1 MDNQENQPIDPLGSI
16 EPLKTFEPTPMVPP
30 TPAQPVQNAAPGVL
44 VDRDGNVNLTQLQ
57 SEERQ
62 KYEVLANSIDETN
75 PGSIVNFGAEL
86 QKTLSNQSDSFLGNV
101 RRSNSGEVGGLIND
115 LLVELNYVDVDELN
129 GNKVKSFLSKLPF
142 MKKVMTQV
150 ENLFAKY
157 DKIINNIEQI
167 SYKVNAGII
176 TSTKDNAVLQT
187 IFESNVNSIK
197 QIEEL
202 VIAGNIRMERAAGE
216 LAVMEANPQNYQ
228 DYQIADKR
236 DFIARLDRRMA
247 DLKVVRVIMMQSLP
261 QIRLVQNNNVSIAEK
276 AQTILTTTLPVWKNQ
291 LSLAVA
297 MYRQQQNI
305 EIQQKVS
312 STTEEILRKNAERL
326 GQNSVN
332 VARANEQTIVSVET
346 LRETTSMLIN
356 TLNEVKQIQKQGA
369 DNRRKLDQDLQTL
382 EHELKANV
390 RLIYRIQR
398 WEMMQ
403 QPYCHKA
410 KEG

>member
-1 MDNQENQPIDPLGSI
+1 MDNQPNQPIDPLGSI
-16 EPLKTFEPTPMVPP
+16 EPLKTFEPTPMDPSPGQTQSTPP
-30 TPAQPVQNAAPGVL
+30 APL
-44 VDRDGNVNLTQLQ
+44 VDREGNVNLTQLP

-62 KYEVLANSIDETN
+62 KYEVLADSIDETN
-75 PGSIVNFGAEL
+75 PGSIVNFGADL
-86 QKTLSNQSDSFLGNV
+86 QRTLSNQSDSFLGNV
-101 RRSNSGEVGGLIND
+101 RRSNSGEVGELINN
-115 LLVELNYVDVDELN
+115 LLVELNYVDVEELN
-129 GNKVKSFLSKLPF
+129 QNKFKSFLSKLPF
-142 MKKVMTQV
+142 MKNVMTQI

-157 DKIINNIEQI
+157 DKIISNIDQI

-187 IFESNVNSIK
+187 IFESNINAIK

-202 VIAGNIRMERAAGE
+202 VIAGNLRMEKAGTE
-216 LAVMEANPQNYQ
+216 LAAMEAAPQNYQ

-236 DFIARLDRRMA
+236 DFIARLDRRLA
-247 DLKVVRVIMMQSLP
+247 DLKVVRLIMMQSLP

-276 AQTILTTTLPVWKNQ
+276 AQTILTTTLPLWKNQ

-326 GQNSVN
+326 GQNSIN
-332 VARANEQTIVSVET
+332 VARANEQTVVSIET
-346 LRETTSMLIN
+346 LKETTSKLIN

-369 DNRRKLDQDLQTL
+369 EGRRKLDQDLMTL

-390 RLIYRIQR
+390 R
-398 WEMMQ
+398 
-403 QPYCHKA
+403 
-410 KEG
+410 G

>member
-30 TPAQPVQNAAPGVL
+30 TPAQPVQNAAPAVL
-44 VDRDGNVNLTQLQ
+44 VDREGNVNLTQLQ

-62 KYEVLANSIDETN
+62 KYEVLANSIDEAN

-86 QKTLSNQSDSFLGNV
+86 QKTLTNQSDSFLGNV

-115 LLVELNYVDVDELN
+115 LLVELNYVDVEELN

-197 QIEEL
+197 QIEDL
-202 VIAGNIRMERAAGE
+202 VIAGNLRMERAAVE
-216 LAVMEANPQNYQ
+216 LAQMETAPQNFQ

-390 RLIYRIQR
+390 R
-398 WEMMQ
+398 
-403 QPYCHKA
+403 
-410 KEG
+410 G

>member
-30 TPAQPVQNAAPGVL
+30 IPSQPVQNAVPGVL
-44 VDRDGNVNLTQLQ
+44 VDREGNVNLTQLQ
-57 SEERQ
+57 SEEHQ

-75 PGSIVNFGAEL
+75 PGSIVNFGADL

-390 RLIYRIQR
+390 R
-398 WEMMQ
+398 
-403 QPYCHKA
+403 
-410 KEG
+410 G

>member
-1 MDNQENQPIDPLGSI
+1 MDNQPNQPIDPLGSI
-16 EPLKTFEPTPMVPP
+16 EPLKTFEPTPMDPP
-30 TPAQPVQNAAPGVL
+30 PGQVQSTPPAPL
-44 VDRDGNVNLTQLQ
+44 VDREGNVNLTQLP

-62 KYEVLANSIDETN
+62 KYEVLADSIDETN
-75 PGSIVNFGAEL
+75 PGSIVNFGADL
-86 QKTLSNQSDSFLGNV
+86 QRTLSNQSDSFLGNV
-101 RRSNSGEVGGLIND
+101 RRSNSGEVGELINN
-115 LLVELNYVDVDELN
+115 LLVELNYVDVEELN
-129 GNKVKSFLSKLPF
+129 QNKFKSFLSKLPF
-142 MKKVMTQV
+142 MKSVMTQI

-157 DKIINNIEQI
+157 DKIINNIDQI

-187 IFESNVNSIK
+187 IFESNITAIK

-202 VIAGNIRMERAAGE
+202 VIAGNIRMEKAGTE
-216 LAVMEANPQNYQ
+216 LAAMEAAPQNYQ

-236 DFIARLDRRMA
+236 DFIARLDRRLA
-247 DLKVVRVIMMQSLP
+247 DLKVVRLIMMQSLP

-276 AQTILTTTLPVWKNQ
+276 AQTILTTTLPLWKNQ

-326 GQNSVN
+326 GQNSIN
-332 VARANEQTIVSVET
+332 VARANEQTVVSIET
-346 LRETTSMLIN
+346 LRETTSKLIN

-369 DNRRKLDQDLQTL
+369 EGRRKLDQDLMTL

-390 RLIYRIQR
+390 R
-398 WEMMQ
+398 
-403 QPYCHKA
+403 
-410 KEG
+410 G

>member
-1 MDNQENQPIDPLGSI
+1 MDNQPNQPIDPLGSI
-16 EPLKTFEPTPMVPP
+16 EPLKTFEPTPMDPP
-30 TPAQPVQNAAPGVL
+30 PGQAQSTPPAPL
-44 VDRDGNVNLTQLQ
+44 VDREGNVNLTQLP

-62 KYEVLANSIDETN
+62 KYEVLADSIDETN
-75 PGSIVNFGAEL
+75 PGSIVNFGADL
-86 QKTLSNQSDSFLGNV
+86 QRTLSNQSDSFLGNV
-101 RRSNSGEVGGLIND
+101 RRSNSGEVGELINN
-115 LLVELNYVDVDELN
+115 LLVELNYVDVEELN
-129 GNKVKSFLSKLPF
+129 QNKFKSFLSKLPF
-142 MKKVMTQV
+142 MKSVMTQI

-157 DKIINNIEQI
+157 DKIINNIDQI

-187 IFESNVNSIK
+187 IFESNITAIK

-202 VIAGNIRMERAAGE
+202 VIAGNLRMGKASTE
-216 LAVMEANPQNYQ
+216 LAAMEAAPQNYQ

-236 DFIARLDRRMA
+236 DFIARLDRRLA
-247 DLKVVRVIMMQSLP
+247 DLKVVRLIMMQSLP

-276 AQTILTTTLPVWKNQ
+276 AQTILTTTLPLWKNQ

-326 GQNSVN
+326 GQNSIN
-332 VARANEQTIVSVET
+332 VARANEQTVVSIET
-346 LRETTSMLIN
+346 LRETTSKLIN

-369 DNRRKLDQDLQTL
+369 EGRRKLDQDLMTL

-390 RLIYRIQR
+390 R
-398 WEMMQ
+398 
-403 QPYCHKA
+403 
-410 KEG
+410 G

>member
-16 EPLKTFEPTPMVPP
+16 EPLKTFEPTPMAPP
-30 TPAQPVQNAAPGVL
+30 TPAQPAQNAAPAVL
-44 VDRDGNVNLTQLQ
+44 VDREGNVNLTQLQ

-86 QKTLSNQSDSFLGNV
+86 QKTLTNQSDSFLGNV

-115 LLVELNYVDVDELN
+115 LLVELNYVDVEELN

-187 IFESNVNSIK
+187 IFESNVNSIR

-216 LAVMEANPQNYQ
+216 LAQMEANPQIYQ

-390 RLIYRIQR
+390 R
-398 WEMMQ
+398 
-403 QPYCHKA
+403 
-410 KEG
+410 G

>member
-16 EPLKTFEPTPMVPP
+16 EPLKTFEPTPMASP
-30 TPAQPVQNAAPGVL
+30 TPAQPVQNAAPAVL
-44 VDRDGNVNLTQLQ
+44 VDREGNVNLTQLQ

-86 QKTLSNQSDSFLGNV
+86 QKTLTNQSDSFLGNV

-115 LLVELNYVDVDELN
+115 LLVELNYVDVEELN

-216 LAVMEANPQNYQ
+216 LAQMEANPQIYQ
-228 DYQIADKR
+228 DYQLADKR

-390 RLIYRIQR
+390 R
-398 WEMMQ
+398 
-403 QPYCHKA
+403 
-410 KEG
+410 G

>member
-1 MDNQENQPIDPLGSI
+1 MDNQDNQSLDPLGSI

-30 TPAQPVQNAAPGVL
+30 TPAQPVQNAAPAVL
-44 VDRDGNVNLTQLQ
+44 VDREGNVNLTQLQ

-62 KYEVLANSIDETN
+62 KYEVLANSIDEAN

-86 QKTLSNQSDSFLGNV
+86 QKTLTNQSDSFLGNV

-197 QIEEL
+197 QIEGL

-216 LAVMEANPQNYQ
+216 LALMEANPQSYQ

-346 LRETTSMLIN
+346 LKETTSMLIN

-390 RLIYRIQR
+390 R
-398 WEMMQ
+398 
-403 QPYCHKA
+403 
-410 KEG
+410 G

>member
-44 VDRDGNVNLTQLQ
+44 VDREGNVNLTQLQ
-57 SEERQ
+57 SEDRQ
-62 KYEVLANSIDETN
+62 KYEVLANSIDEAN

-86 QKTLSNQSDSFLGNV
+86 QKTLTNQSDSFLGNV

-346 LRETTSMLIN
+346 LKETTSMLIN

-390 RLIYRIQR
+390 R
-398 WEMMQ
+398 
-403 QPYCHKA
+403 
-410 KEG
+410 G

>member
-30 TPAQPVQNAAPGVL
+30 APAQPVQNAAPAVL
-44 VDRDGNVNLTQLQ
+44 VDREGNVNLTQLQ
-57 SEERQ
+57 SEERE

-86 QKTLSNQSDSFLGNV
+86 QKTLTNQSDSFLGNV

-115 LLVELNYVDVDELN
+115 LLVELNYVDVEELN

-142 MKKVMTQV
+142 MKKVITQV
-150 ENLFAKY
+150 ENLFTKY

-197 QIEEL
+197 QIEGL
-202 VIAGNIRMERAAGE
+202 VIAGNIRMERAAVE
-216 LAVMEANPQNYQ
+216 LAQMETNPQNFQ

-326 GQNSVN
+326 GQNSIN

-346 LRETTSMLIN
+346 LKETTSMLIN

-390 RLIYRIQR
+390 R
-398 WEMMQ
+398 
-403 QPYCHKA
+403 
-410 KEG
+410 G

>member
-16 EPLKTFEPTPMVPP
+16 EPLRTFEPTPMVPP
-30 TPAQPVQNAAPGVL
+30 TPAQPVQNAAPAVL
-44 VDRDGNVNLTQLQ
+44 VDREGNVNLTQLQ

-62 KYEVLANSIDETN
+62 KYEVLANSIDEAN

-86 QKTLSNQSDSFLGNV
+86 QKTLTNQSDSFLGNV

-115 LLVELNYVDVDELN
+115 LLVELNYVDVEELN

-197 QIEEL
+197 QIEGL
-202 VIAGNIRMERAAGE
+202 VIAGNIRMERAAVE
-216 LAVMEANPQNYQ
+216 LAQMEASPESFQ

-312 STTEEILRKNAERL
+312 ATTEEILRKNAERL
-326 GQNSVN
+326 GQNSIN

-390 RLIYRIQR
+390 R
-398 WEMMQ
+398 
-403 QPYCHKA
+403 
-410 KEG
+410 G

>member
-1 MDNQENQPIDPLGSI
+1 MDNQENQPMDPLGSI
-16 EPLKTFEPTPMVPP
+16 EPLKTFEPAPMATPNM
-30 TPAQPVQNAAPGVL
+30 PVQNAAPAVL
-44 VDRDGNVNLTQLQ
+44 VDRDGNVNLAQMQ

-62 KYEVLANSIDETN
+62 KYEVLANSIDEAN

-86 QKTLSNQSDSFLGNV
+86 QKTLTNQSDSFLGNV

-115 LLVELNYVDVDELN
+115 LLVELNYVDVDELH

-142 MKKVMTQV
+142 MKKVITQV

-197 QIEEL
+197 QIEDL
-202 VIAGNIRMERAAGE
+202 VIAGNIRMERAAVE
-216 LAVMEANPQNYQ
+216 LAEMEANPQSFQ

-297 MYRQQQNI
+297 MYRQRQNI

-312 STTEEILRKNAERL
+312 ATTEEILRKNAERL

-390 RLIYRIQR
+390 R
-398 WEMMQ
+398 
-403 QPYCHKA
+403 
-410 KEG
+410 G

>member
-30 TPAQPVQNAAPGVL
+30 VPAQSAQNAAPAVL
-44 VDRDGNVNLTQLQ
+44 VDREGNVNLTQLQ

-62 KYEVLANSIDETN
+62 KYEVLANSIDEAN

-86 QKTLSNQSDSFLGNV
+86 QKTLTNQSDSFLGNV

-197 QIEEL
+197 QIEDL

-216 LAVMEANPQNYQ
+216 LALMEANPQNYQ

-326 GQNSVN
+326 GQNSIN

-390 RLIYRIQR
+390 R
-398 WEMMQ
+398 
-403 QPYCHKA
+403 
-410 KEG
+410 G

>member
-1 MDNQENQPIDPLGSI
+1 MDNQENQPIDPMGSI

-30 TPAQPVQNAAPGVL
+30 APTQPVQNAAPAVL
-44 VDRDGNVNLTQLQ
+44 VDREGNVNLTQLQ

-62 KYEVLANSIDETN
+62 KYEVLANSIDEAN

-86 QKTLSNQSDSFLGNV
+86 QKTLTNQSDSFLGNV

-142 MKKVMTQV
+142 MKKVITQV

-197 QIEEL
+197 QIEDL
-202 VIAGNIRMERAAGE
+202 VIAGNIRMERAAVE
-216 LAVMEANPQNYQ
+216 LAQMEANPQNFQ

-326 GQNSVN
+326 GQNSIN

-390 RLIYRIQR
+390 R
-398 WEMMQ
+398 
-403 QPYCHKA
+403 
-410 KEG
+410 G

>member
-30 TPAQPVQNAAPGVL
+30 TPAQPVQNAAPAVL
-44 VDRDGNVNLTQLQ
+44 VDREGNVNLTQLQ

-62 KYEVLANSIDETN
+62 KYEVLANSIDEAN

-86 QKTLSNQSDSFLGNV
+86 QKTLTNQSDSFLGNV

-115 LLVELNYVDVDELN
+115 LLVELNYVDVEELN

-142 MKKVMTQV
+142 MKKVITQV
-150 ENLFAKY
+150 ENLFTKY

-197 QIEEL
+197 QIESL
-202 VIAGNIRMERAAGE
+202 VIAGNIRMERAAVE
-216 LAVMEANPQNYQ
+216 LTQMEASPQNFQ

-390 RLIYRIQR
+390 R
-398 WEMMQ
+398 
-403 QPYCHKA
+403 
-410 KEG
+410 G

>member
-30 TPAQPVQNAAPGVL
+30 AQPVQNAAPAVL
-44 VDRDGNVNLTQLQ
+44 VDREGNVNLTQMQ
-57 SEERQ
+57 TEERQ
-62 KYEVLANSIDETN
+62 KYEVLANSIDEAN

-86 QKTLSNQSDSFLGNV
+86 QKTLTNQSDSFLGNV

-115 LLVELNYVDVDELN
+115 LLVELNYVDVEELH

-197 QIEEL
+197 QIEDL
-202 VIAGNIRMERAAGE
+202 VIAGNIRMERAAVE
-216 LAVMEANPQNYQ
+216 LAQMEAAPQNFQ

-312 STTEEILRKNAERL
+312 ATTEEILRKNAERL

-390 RLIYRIQR
+390 R
-398 WEMMQ
+398 
-403 QPYCHKA
+403 
-410 KEG
+410 G

>member
-30 TPAQPVQNAAPGVL
+30 TPAQPVQNAAPAVL
-44 VDRDGNVNLTQLQ
+44 VDREGNVNLTQLQ

-62 KYEVLANSIDETN
+62 KYEVLANSIDEAN

-86 QKTLSNQSDSFLGNV
+86 QKTLTNQSDSFLGNV

-115 LLVELNYVDVDELN
+115 LLVELNYVDVEELN

-216 LAVMEANPQNYQ
+216 LAQMEANPQIYQ

-390 RLIYRIQR
+390 R
-398 WEMMQ
+398 
-403 QPYCHKA
+403 
-410 KEG
+410 G

>member
-16 EPLKTFEPTPMVPP
+16 EPLKIFEPTPMVPP
-30 TPAQPVQNAAPGVL
+30 TPSQPVQNAAPGVL
-44 VDRDGNVNLTQLQ
+44 VDREGNVNLTQLQ

-75 PGSIVNFGAEL
+75 PGSIVNFGADL

-390 RLIYRIQR
+390 R
-398 WEMMQ
+398 
-403 QPYCHKA
+403 
-410 KEG
+410 G

>member
-30 TPAQPVQNAAPGVL
+30 GQPVQNAAPAVL
-44 VDRDGNVNLTQLQ
+44 VDREGNVSLSQLKP
-57 SEERQ
+57 EERQ
-62 KYEVLANSIDETN
+62 KYEAIANSIDEAN
-75 PGSIVNFGAEL
+75 PGAIVNFGAEL

-101 RRSNSGEVGGLIND
+101 RRSNSGEVGVLIND
-115 LLVELNYVDVDELN
+115 LLVELNYVDVEELN

-142 MKKVMTQV
+142 MKKIMTQV
-150 ENLFAKY
+150 ENLFTKY

-197 QIEEL
+197 QIEDL
-202 VIAGNIRMERAAGE
+202 VIAGNVRMERAAGE
-216 LAVMEANPQNYQ
+216 LALMEANPQNYQ

-297 MYRQQQNI
+297 MYRQQQSI

-369 DNRRKLDQDLQTL
+369 ENRRKLDQDLQTL

-390 RLIYRIQR
+390 R
-398 WEMMQ
+398 
-403 QPYCHKA
+403 
-410 KEG
+410 G

>member
-1 MDNQENQPIDPLGSI
+1 MDNQPNQPIDPLGSI
-16 EPLKTFEPTPMVPP
+16 EPLKTFEPTPMDPP
-30 TPAQPVQNAAPGVL
+30 PGQAQSTPPAPL
-44 VDRDGNVNLTQLQ
+44 VDREGNVNLTQLP

-62 KYEVLANSIDETN
+62 KYEVLADSIDETN
-75 PGSIVNFGAEL
+75 PGSIVNFGADL
-86 QKTLSNQSDSFLGNV
+86 QRTLSNQSDSFLGNV
-101 RRSNSGEVGGLIND
+101 RRSNSGEVGELINN
-115 LLVELNYVDVDELN
+115 LLVELNYVDVEELN
-129 GNKVKSFLSKLPF
+129 QNKFKSFLSKLPF
-142 MKKVMTQV
+142 MKNVMTQI

-157 DKIINNIEQI
+157 DKIISNIDQI

-187 IFESNVNSIK
+187 IFESNINAIK

-202 VIAGNIRMERAAGE
+202 VIAGNLRMEKAGTE
-216 LAVMEANPQNYQ
+216 LAAMEAAPQNYQ

-236 DFIARLDRRMA
+236 DFIARLDRRLA
-247 DLKVVRVIMMQSLP
+247 DLKVVRLIMMQSLP

-276 AQTILTTTLPVWKNQ
+276 AQTILTTTLPLWKNQ

-326 GQNSVN
+326 GQNSIN
-332 VARANEQTIVSVET
+332 VARANEQTVVSIET
-346 LRETTSMLIN
+346 LRETTSKLIN

-369 DNRRKLDQDLQTL
+369 EGRRKLDQDLMTL
-382 EHELKANV
+382 ENELKANV
-390 RLIYRIQR
+390 R
-398 WEMMQ
+398 
-403 QPYCHKA
+403 
-410 KEG
+410 G

>member
-16 EPLKTFEPTPMVPP
+16 EPLKTFEPAPMTPPG
-30 TPAQPVQNAAPGVL
+30 QPVQNAAPAVL
-44 VDRDGNVNLTQLQ
+44 VDREGNVNLTQLQ

-86 QKTLSNQSDSFLGNV
+86 QKTLTNQSDSFLGNV

-115 LLVELNYVDVDELN
+115 LLVELNYVDVEELN

-142 MKKVMTQV
+142 MKKVITQV

-197 QIEEL
+197 QIEDL
-202 VIAGNIRMERAAGE
+202 VIAGNIRMEKAAGE
-216 LAVMEANPQNYQ
+216 LAVMESNPQTYQ

-312 STTEEILRKNAERL
+312 STTEAILKKNAERL

-390 RLIYRIQR
+390 R
-398 WEMMQ
+398 
-403 QPYCHKA
+403 
-410 KEG
+410 G

>member
-16 EPLKTFEPTPMVPP
+16 EPLRTFEPTPMVPP
-30 TPAQPVQNAAPGVL
+30 TPAQSAQNAAPAVL
-44 VDRDGNVNLTQLQ
+44 VDREGNVNLTQLQ
-57 SEERQ
+57 TEERQ
-62 KYEVLANSIDETN
+62 KYEVLANSIDEAN

-86 QKTLSNQSDSFLGNV
+86 QKTLTNQSDSFLGNV

-115 LLVELNYVDVDELN
+115 LLVELNYVDVEELN

-197 QIEEL
+197 QIEDL
-202 VIAGNIRMERAAGE
+202 VIAGNIRMERAAVE
-216 LAVMEANPQNYQ
+216 LAQMEANPQNFQ

-312 STTEEILRKNAERL
+312 HTTEEILRKNAERL
-326 GQNSVN
+326 GQNSIN

-390 RLIYRIQR
+390 R
-398 WEMMQ
+398 
-403 QPYCHKA
+403 
-410 KEG
+410 G

>member
-16 EPLKTFEPTPMVPP
+16 EPLKTFEPTPMTPP
-30 TPAQPVQNAAPGVL
+30 TPATPSMPPAPL
-44 VDRDGNVNLTQLQ
+44 VDREGNVNLTQLQ

-62 KYEVLANSIDETN
+62 KYEVLADSIDETN
-75 PGSIVNFGAEL
+75 PGSIVNFGADL
-86 QKTLSNQSDSFLGNV
+86 QRTLSNQSDSFLGNV
-101 RRSNSGEVGGLIND
+101 RRSNSGEVGELINN
-115 LLVELNYVDVDELN
+115 LLVELNYVDVEELN
-129 GNKVKSFLSKLPF
+129 QNKFKSFLSKLPF
-142 MKKVMTQV
+142 MKSVMTQI

-157 DKIINNIEQI
+157 DKIINNIDQI
-167 SYKVNAGII
+167 AYKVNAGII

-187 IFESNVNSIK
+187 IFESNVNAIK

-202 VIAGNIRMERAAGE
+202 VIIGNIRMEKAGAE
-216 LAVMEANPQNYQ
+216 LAHMEANPQEFQ

-236 DFIARLDRRMA
+236 DFIARLDRRLA
-247 DLKVVRVIMMQSLP
+247 DLKVVRLIMMQSLP

-276 AQTILTTTLPVWKNQ
+276 AQTILTTTLPLWKNQ

-297 MYRQQQNI
+297 MYRQQQSI

-312 STTEEILRKNAERL
+312 ATTEEILRKNAERL

-332 VARANEQTIVSVET
+332 VARANEQTIVSVDV
-346 LRETTSMLIN
+346 LRETTAKLIN

-369 DNRRKLDQDLQTL
+369 EGRRKLDQDLMTL

-390 RLIYRIQR
+390 R
-398 WEMMQ
+398 
-403 QPYCHKA
+403 
-410 KEG
+410 G

>member
-1 MDNQENQPIDPLGSI
+1 MDNQENQSIDPLGSI
-16 EPLKTFEPTPMVPP
+16 EPLRTFEPTPMVPP
-30 TPAQPVQNAAPGVL
+30 TPAQPVQNATPAVL
-44 VDRDGNVNLTQLQ
+44 VDREGNVNLTQLQ

-86 QKTLSNQSDSFLGNV
+86 QKTLTNQSDSFLGNV

-115 LLVELNYVDVDELN
+115 LLVELNYVDVEELN
-129 GNKVKSFLSKLPF
+129 TNKVKSFLSKLPF
-142 MKKVMTQV
+142 MKKVITQV
-150 ENLFAKY
+150 ENLFTKY

-202 VIAGNIRMERAAGE
+202 VIAGNIRMERAAVE
-216 LAVMEANPQNYQ
+216 LAQMETAPQNFQ

-276 AQTILTTTLPVWKNQ
+276 AQTILTTTLPLWKNQ

-297 MYRQQQNI
+297 MYRQQQSI

-332 VARANEQTIVSVET
+332 VARANEQTVVSVET

-390 RLIYRIQR
+390 R
-398 WEMMQ
+398 
-403 QPYCHKA
+403 
-410 KEG
+410 G